1 MKVLEVRISLMKK
14 IIDLR
19 AVSVGLALLALAI
32 SASASTGPVL
42 QDQCTPENKLA
53 WYSQFR
59 ETFKT
64 DQAKANEVASKY
76 LACPAVAGEEQITT
90 YLKNFVTLYAKAS
103 RKGQVTDLVFN
114 KKEYVKGI
122 ELGKQVLAEEPE
134 YLRTY
139 IDLGYAG
146 YMLALAKNPAYVSD
160 ALTYSKKALQM
171 IEGGTAPEDWKPFVN
186 KDEALSWLNN
196 IIASFT
202 ISSAPAEAIPYF
214 IKAATIEGPFKKTPQ
229 TYANLGQA
237 YEVGVYAKLAEDY
250 KKFAG
255 QDETPESKLAV
266 ANINQVVERI
276 VDAHARAVKLAG
288 DDPKNKA
295 LKDESL
301 ASLKQWYK
309 YLHPEDPETKVN
321 DLVATILT
329 KPLPPQPTP
338 LTSLP
343 ASAPAGSPTTGNGA
357 AGAGA
362 TATPAA
368 PAATTTTA
376 AKPTPTTPA
385 KPRRHHRR
393 G

>member
-1 MKVLEVRISLMKK
+1 MKK
-14 IIDLR
+14 TIGLR
-19 AVSVGLALLALAI
+19 AVSASLALLAFSVL
-32 SASASTGPVL
+32 ASANTPVQP

-53 WYSQFR
+53 WYNQFR

-90 YLKNFVTLYAKAS
+90 YLKNFVTLYEKAS

-114 KKEYVKGI
+114 KKEYVKAF
-122 ELGKQVLAEEPE
+122 ELGKQVIAAEPE

-146 YMLALAKNPAYVSD
+146 YSLALQKNTTYVNDS
-160 ALTYSKKALQM
+160 LNYSKKALQM
-171 IEGGTAPEDWKPFVN
+171 IEGGTAPEDWKPFAG
-186 KDEALSWLNN
+186 KEEALSWLNN
-196 IIASFT
+196 IVATFT
-202 ISSAPAEAIPYF
+202 IQTSPADAIPYF

-237 YEVGVYAKLAEDY
+237 YEVGVYTKLADAY
-250 KKFAG
+250 TANFKDKP
-255 QDETPESKLAV
+255 ETPESKLAL

-276 VDAHARAVKLAG
+276 IDAHARAVKLAG

-295 LKDESL
+295 LKDESMATL
-301 ASLKQWYK
+301 TNWYK
-309 YLHPEDPETKVN
+309 YLHTSEAGLPEMI
-321 DLVATILT
+321 ATILS

-343 ASAPAGSPTTGNGA
+343 ATAPAASPSTGNGTT
-357 AGAGA
+357 GATTQGTGATAPASSTQGQTATKPAA
-362 TATPAA
+362 TATP
-368 PAATTTTA
+368 
-376 AKPTPTTPA
+376 KP
-385 KPRRHHRR
+385 KRHHRP
-393 G
+393 

>member
-1 MKVLEVRISLMKK
+1 MKK
-14 IIDLR
+14 IIGLR
-19 AVSVGLALLALAI
+19 AVSAALALLAFSVFTNADG
-32 SASASTGPVL
+32 ATVT

-53 WYSQFR
+53 WYNQFR

-76 LACPAVAGEEQITT
+76 LACPAAAGEEQITG

-122 ELGKQVLAEEPE
+122 ELGKEVLAEEPE

-146 YMLALAKNPAYVSD
+146 YFLALSKNTTYVNDS
-160 ALTYSKKALQM
+160 LNYSKKALQM

-186 KDEALSWLNN
+186 KEEALSWLNN
-196 IIASFT
+196 IVGTFT
-202 ISSAPAEAIPYF
+202 ISTSPADAIPYF
-214 IKAATIEGPFKKTPQ
+214 IKAATIEGPFKKAPQ

-237 YEVGVYAKLAEDY
+237 YEVGVYTKLADSY
-250 KKFAG
+250 TANFKDKP
-255 QDETPESKLAV
+255 ETPESKLAL

-276 VDAHARAVKLAG
+276 IDAHARAVKLAG

-295 LKDESL
+295 LKDESMATL
-301 ASLKQWYK
+301 TNWYK
-309 YLHPEDPETKVN
+309 YLHNNSDAGLTEM
-321 DLVATILT
+321 VASIMT

-343 ASAPAGSPTTGNGA
+343 ATAPAASPTSGA
-357 AGAGA
+357 AQTTGAPA
-362 TATPAA
+362 TTQQGQAA
-368 PAATTTTA
+368 AKPAATTTASKPA
-376 AKPTPTTPA
+376 ATTPA
-385 KPRRHHRR
+385 KPKKHHRR